1 MAPDVAGVAQLEGNS
16 RFAPVRNFLFAAPG
30 SIAPFNQQQ
39 FSQAN
44 LTDPFATELAQWMTR
59 GGDAR
64 IVLDPVTRLN
74 RYASA
79 PYPREVLA
87 FASSTANDISPEA
100 QAYLAAN
107 WRDVAAGLEQGEA
120 YGAALEG
127 FRAQIRAAYGLNA
140 ETAVFF
146 APSGTDLEYVGLL
159 AAAGRRA
166 GGIVNC
172 LLGKDEVG
180 SGCIHS
186 AAGAYFAGETALD
199 TEVAPGQPI
208 AGLPPIALEDL
219 PVRDADGEAHTSAEL
234 FAAMTAMVEQAHG
247 RDQFPLIH
255 VVHGSKTGLVLPHL
269 DHVDALRARFGDGVL
284 FVVDACQARITSQ
297 ALRGYLERGMIVFVT
312 GSKFMG
318 GPPFSG
324 FALLPAALAERAAPV
339 PEGMASVFRRAEL
352 PAGWPGREV
361 CEDSGNPGLALR
373 LAASLFELERFQRLA
388 IERVARIVAEFTRA
402 TDRLAL
408 RLGARKVASAPL
420 EDMGAQAGNP
430 IEMLTL
436 VTLDLCHDPAGTRL
450 RALTFDDATR
460 LHQALI
466 GEDIRLG
473 QPVRCVML
481 GSASDGSTIWGATL
495 RIGLS
500 MPQVTRLDA
509 LADDVLADWFG
520 TAMARIEAR
529 LAALLEAPP
538 RSAPA
543 LG

>member
-1 MAPDVAGVAQLEGNS
+1 VAGTALFAPNS

-30 SIAPFNQQQ
+30 SIAPLNRHHDPQE
-39 FSQAN
+39 A
-44 LTDPFATELAQWMTR
+44 LTDPFETELAQWMTR

-64 IVLDPVTRLN
+64 IVLDPATGLN

-100 QAYLAAN
+100 HAFLAAE
-107 WRDVAAGLEQGEA
+107 WGEAAAGLEQGA
-120 YGAALEG
+120 GYGDALEG
-127 FRAQIRAAYGLNA
+127 FRAQIRAAYGLDPA
-140 ETAVFF
+140 TEVFF

-186 AAGAYFAGETALD
+186 AAGAYFADETALG
-199 TEVAPGQPI
+199 TAVAPGQMI
-208 AGLPPIALEDL
+208 AGLPPIRLEDL
-219 PVRDADGEAHTSAEL
+219 PVRTGEGEAHTSAEL
-234 FAAMTAMVEQAHG
+234 VAAMTAMVEAAHG
-247 RDQFPLIH
+247 EDHFPLIH

-269 DHVDALRARFGDGVL
+269 DDVDALRDRFGDGVL

-297 ALRGYLERGMIVFVT
+297 ALRDYLNRGMIVFVT

-324 FALLPAALAERAAPV
+324 FALLPAGLAAGAAPV
-339 PEGMASVFRRAEL
+339 AAGMASVFRRAEL
-352 PAGWPGREV
+352 PDGWPGRAV
-361 CEDSGNPGLALR
+361 CEDSGNAGLALR
-373 LAASLFELERFQRLA
+373 LAASLFELDRFQQLA
-388 IERVARIVAEFTRA
+388 IERVARIVAEFTQA
-402 TDRLAL
+402 TDRLAA
-408 RLGARKVASAPL
+408 RLGARKVASAPP
-420 EDMGAQAGNP
+420 EDMGEQAGHP

-436 VTLDLCHDPAGTRL
+436 VTLDLCHDPAGQRM
-450 RALTFDDATR
+450 RALTFDDAAR
-460 LHQALI
+460 LHKALI
-466 GEDIRLG
+466 GQDIRLG

-481 GSASDGSTIWGATL
+481 GTGDDGNPLWGATL

-509 LADDVLADWFG
+509 LDDSALALWFAA
-520 TAMARIEAR
+520 AMERIEAR
-529 LAALLEAPP
+529 LAALLEVPGEP
-538 RSAPA
+538 APA
-543 LG
+543 LA